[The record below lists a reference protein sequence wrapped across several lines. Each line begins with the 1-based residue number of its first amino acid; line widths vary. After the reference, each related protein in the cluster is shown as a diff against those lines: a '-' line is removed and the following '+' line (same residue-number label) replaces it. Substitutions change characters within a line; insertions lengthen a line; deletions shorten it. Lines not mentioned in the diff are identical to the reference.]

1 MSKDDNREEKKR
13 CAFRKFAAEL
23 KMSLLF
29 NTAEPFV
36 ILDCIAYDACFI
48 IILLLL

>member
-1 MSKDDNREEKKR
+1 
-13 CAFRKFAAEL
+13 
-23 KMSLLF
+23 MSLLF

-48 IILLLL
+48 IILTVTVIMNV